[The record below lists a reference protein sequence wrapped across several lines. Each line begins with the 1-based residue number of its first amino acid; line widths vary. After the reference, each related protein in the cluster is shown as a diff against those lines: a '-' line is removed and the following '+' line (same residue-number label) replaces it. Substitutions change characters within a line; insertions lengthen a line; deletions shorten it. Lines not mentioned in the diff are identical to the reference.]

1 MWKEI
6 LENNHWVPPLYLSL
20 MTRLDVRHQSLTF
33 IKLPCHHVIDSGTW
47 DVNSAVEF
55 LFFFPLFLHSYLKLY
70 FVFPDYNT
78 IGTLAVYTK
87 KIPGFFHTSYPT
99 AQSLDES
106 LGSPFLCMRAQS
118 QHIPGGRECHFDI
131 SLERG
136 HQV

>member
-55 LFFFPLFLHSYLKLY
+55 LFFFFS
-70 FVFPDYNT
+70 
-78 IGTLAVYTK
+78 
-87 KIPGFFHTSYPT
+87 
-99 AQSLDES
+99 SL
-106 LGSPFLCMRAQS
+106 SPFLFETVFCVS
-118 QHIPGGRECHFDI
+118 
-131 SLERG
+131 
-136 HQV
+136 